1 MQTEKEEDPLDV
13 FFSSLNDKNDKS
25 ADVTKQNNNSAEG
38 AAVDED
44 GLVEEAEEEYESRAD
59 DAFQDVFSLKQPV
72 VKELSI
78 VDHSTMTYAPFR
90 KAFYKETQQIA
101 ALTQEQV
108 RELRFQL
115 DQMKVRGARC
125 PKPVQTWAQLGLALP
140 MLDVIRRK
148 GYERPTPIQAQA
160 VPAIMSGRDLI
171 GIAKTGSG
179 KTLAFLLPLLR
190 HVLDQPRVRPGQG
203 PIALVM
209 TPTRELAVQTHR
221 ECLQFS
227 RHLGLGV
234 ACAYGGTP
242 LKEQIGEMRRGPD
255 IVICTPGR
263 WMDLLVANSGR
274 VTNLQRVT
282 FVVLDEADRMFDLG
296 FGPQVVRIVE
306 NIRPDKQAVLFSATF
321 PRHMEALARKLLQQP
336 IEILVGKQTAVCS
349 DVTQRIILVNDEDEK
364 FVQLLRVLGEWLDVQ
379 TRKVLIFVEKQER
392 ADFLL
397 RDLSKRGYLGL
408 TYHSG
413 KEQMDRDAAIADFK
427 AGVCPILIATSLAAR
442 GLDVAELNLVV
453 NYDCPNH
460 LEDYVHRAGRTGR
473 AGNQGTAIT
482 LVCVT
487 QDDRY
492 AGDLVRAL
500 KSSNVPVPAELQKL
514 ADLYAERLQQG
525 KAKTGSS
532 GFGGKGLEHIDQI
545 RSSLIQTQKAL
556 VLEDSDESETTEA
569 TKEEK
574 KKEKSVNQS
583 VIIAPKP
590 PPRPDLAPVVSAA
603 YKKARA
609 VGEQIEARI
618 ASTLNL
624 ASFPKYDPVAALSAK
639 FKPTTQAFGEI
650 IPVYDPK
657 TISASNPLPVLG
669 SEQPRLYICE
679 VEINEYPQPARL
691 KVTHRDTISGII
703 EAAGGSGIIVV
714 VRGQYIPANRSI
726 KEGERKLYI
735 RIEGETQHSVE
746 VARSEIRRIL
756 LETTTNTFFY

>member
-1 MQTEKEEDPLDV
+1 MEEEDPLDS
-13 FFSSLNDKNDKS
+13 FFAALPEMK
-25 ADVTKQNNNSAEG
+25 KQQNEVNITNNNVNNG
-38 AAVDED
+38 QVDDED
-44 GLVEEAEEEYESRAD
+44 EVEAAEYNTGTTEE
-59 DAFQDVFSLKQPV
+59 AFQDVFSLKQPV
-72 VKELSI
+72 VKELNI
-78 VDHSTMTYAPFR
+78 VDHSTMNYAPFR
-90 KAFYKETQQIA
+90 KSFYKETQQISA
-101 ALTQEQV
+101 MTQEQV

-115 DQMKVRGARC
+115 DQMKLRGTKC
-125 PKPVQTWAQLGLALP
+125 PKPVLSWAQLGLALP
-140 MLDVIRRK
+140 LLDAVRRE
-148 GYERPTPIQAQA
+148 GYEKPTPIQAQA
-160 VPAIMSGRDLI
+160 IPAIMSGRDLI

-179 KTLAFLLPLLR
+179 KTLAFLLPLIR

-203 PIALVM
+203 PIGLIM
-209 TPTRELAVQTHR
+209 TPTRELAVQIHR
-221 ECLQFS
+221 ECLKFT
-227 RHLGLGV
+227 RNLGLAV
-234 ACAYGGTP
+234 ACTYGGTP

-321 PRHMEALARKLLQQP
+321 PRHMEALARKLLLHP
-336 IEILVGKQTAVCS
+336 IEIVVGKQSAVCS
-349 DVTQRIILVNDEDEK
+349 DVTQEIILVNDEDEK
-364 FVQLLRVLGEWLDVQ
+364 FVQLLKILGEWLESK
-379 TRKVLIFVEKQER
+379 TPKVLIFVEKQER

-397 RDLSKRGYLGL
+397 RDLNKRGYLGL

-427 AGVCPILIATSLAAR
+427 AGVSPILIATSLAAR
-442 GLDVAELNLVV
+442 GLDVTELNLVI

-473 AGNQGTAIT
+473 AGNPGTAIT

-487 QDDRY
+487 QDDKY

-500 KSSNVPVPAELQKL
+500 KSSNVPVSAEFQKL

-525 KAKTGSS
+525 KVKPASS
-532 GFGGKGLEHIDQI
+532 GFGGKGLEHIDQL
-545 RSSLIQTQKAL
+545 RSSLMQTQKAL
-556 VLEDSDESETTEA
+556 ILESDSESDAAEGVE
-569 TKEEK
+569 
-574 KKEKSVNQS
+574 KKEKQKSV
-583 VIIAPKP
+583 VVTAPKP
-590 PPRPDLAPVVSAA
+590 PPRPDLPPVVAAA

-618 ASTLNL
+618 ASTLNITV
-624 ASFPKYDPVAALSAK
+624 FPKHDPITALAAK
-639 FKPTTQAFGEI
+639 FKPTSQAFGEI

-657 TISASNPLPVLG
+657 TISSNLET
-669 SEQPRLYICE
+669 SMMADAPRLYICE
-679 VEINEYPQPARL
+679 VEINEYPQPARM
-691 KVTHRDTISGII
+691 KVTHRETISGII
-703 EAAGGSGIIVV
+703 DAAGGSGIIVV
-714 VRGQYIPANRSI
+714 VRGQYISPNRPI

-756 LETTTNTFFY
+756 LEATTNTSFL